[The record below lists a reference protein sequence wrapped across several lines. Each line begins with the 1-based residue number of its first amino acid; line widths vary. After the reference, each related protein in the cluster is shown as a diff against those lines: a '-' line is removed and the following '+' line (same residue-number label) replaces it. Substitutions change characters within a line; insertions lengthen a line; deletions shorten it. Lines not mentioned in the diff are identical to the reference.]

1 MGRISAAKKRR
12 VDKAAKGA
20 AARFRGEK
28 ENVPTTRA
36 LPKAMLT
43 MRNNAKRD
51 AATIRGFEAKL
62 SRAKDALRETRQRA
76 DVAEK
81 QASNVRHL
89 ANARLSEVKQLRAR
103 VAEQDEL
110 LAKQA
115 DLQDTVNRLRRTNK
129 TLLMRASRSSSVRHR
144 AVAKALA
151 RQTESARIIYLKQK
165 GIVPKNI
172 RRISRNLVA
181 LCGVSAARV
190 STAIGVFARGLG
202 FRVYGSISA
211 RQVGRHIREGGQLA
225 RLQMVMAARKA
236 KSATVACDGMTHK
249 GRNYTAQNLHIVSE
263 TGNIRKYFCG
273 LISSPNH
280 TSETQTAEWKSF
292 FTRLKEIWNKC
303 PLGTHAPMAMHHF
316 TRLIRGMNSDHAA
329 DQHKTARLI
338 MEWCQATDREARG
351 NDILVSLPPTEL
363 LAVLCENLPRHIDR
377 IGGAAVYQLMSAEE
391 RQAVYDEMYRELSI
405 KLGQEA
411 FEQLPASVKRAV
423 DLFVWCGCCMHKDLN
438 ATKGGN
444 VSLMAFWAAAGIPGP
459 AKLMNKEQVAA
470 SASSD
475 SEAVLRS
482 ELAAGAGGVKLA
494 MLCGLLFKNKSDKL
508 GQHESFRIFFESRV
522 GRILAYPG
530 TSNNRFQSYLLAA
543 IALYAEAI
551 SYPYMREVRGPQ
563 RTESNALNLG
573 PLHEKL
579 IQHCK
584 DIIANPDLLLSL
596 DAPSNYA
603 AGALD
608 GNQWEHP
615 EIVFAVHQRMHE
627 YPHLRGALVAFFT
640 GALEV
645 WERFAAEYRTGGV
658 IDTLSDSERADIFMP
673 NTNDAC
679 EGAVGDGRQDMRAN
693 GNITLATHNAKS
705 MMRLNGTDEFIETL
719 SDDVLAHFRRE
730 ARVED
735 AMGLARQERA
745 RHTEER
751 LRVQRERREKEE
763 KQKAAQDA
771 LNRRLDSVELCLEID
786 TMRGWTNNKIDDQL
800 DWHRRWHRQRC
811 GKKCPDTHQIPLKAS
826 VKNKQLKLEAL
837 TAAVEYY
844 SSSGAA
850 CDPGVGSA
858 TETPGETSASV
869 RDDFLTSEMTL
880 DDLVMYG

>member
-1 MGRISAAKKRR
+1 
-12 VDKAAKGA
+12 
-20 AARFRGEK
+20 
-28 ENVPTTRA
+28 
-36 LPKAMLT
+36 MLT
-43 MRNNAKRD
+43 LREKAKRD
-51 AATIRGFEAKL
+51 GGTIRGLEGKL
-62 SRAKDALRETRQRA
+62 SRARQALRDARQRA

-89 ANARLSEVKQLRAR
+89 ATARLSELKKLRSR
-103 VAEQDEL
+103 VAEQEEL
-110 LAKQA
+110 LAKQEE
-115 DLQDTVNRLRRTNK
+115 LQATVNRLRRTNK
-129 TLLMRASRSSSVRHR
+129 SLLMRASRSASLRHR

-151 RQTESARIIYLKQK
+151 KQTEAARVIHLKYK
-165 GIVPKNI
+165 GVVPKHI
-172 RRISRNLVA
+172 RRISRNLVS
-181 LCGVSAARV
+181 LCGVSAAKV

-211 RQVGRHIREGGQLA
+211 RQVGRHLREGGQLA
-225 RLQMVMAARKA
+225 RLQIVLAARKA
-236 KSATVACDGMTHK
+236 KCTSLTRTCYDYHSLFAAVALAGDGMTHK

-263 TGNIRKYFCG
+263 TGEIRKYFCG

-292 FTRLKEIWNKC
+292 FTRLKEIWNRC

-329 DQHKTARLI
+329 DQHRTARLI
-338 MEWCQATDREARG
+338 LEWCKTTDREARG
-351 NDILVSLPPTEL
+351 DEILVSLPPTEM

-377 IGGAAVYQLMSAEE
+377 IGGAAVYQLMSPEE
-391 RQAVYDEMYRELSI
+391 RQAVYEEMYRELSF

-444 VSLMAFWAAAGIPGP
+444 VSLMAFWATAGIPGP
-459 AKLMNKEQVAA
+459 AKLMNKEQTAAA
-470 SASSD
+470 SSTD
-475 SEAVLRS
+475 SAAAQRS

-494 MLCGLLFKNKSDKL
+494 MLCGLLFQNKSDKL
-508 GQHESFRIFFESRV
+508 GQSASFRIFFESR
-522 GRILAYPG
+522 IEF
-530 TSNNRFQSYLLAA
+530 SNLERNIVTGLSDIPTLTELAA

-563 RTESNALNLG
+563 RKDSNALNLG
-573 PLHEKL
+573 PLHDKL

-584 DIIANPDLLLSL
+584 DIIADPDLLLSAN
-596 DAPSNYA
+596 APSNYA
-603 AGALD
+603 AASLD
-608 GNQWEHP
+608 GSQWEHP
-615 EIVFAVHQRMHE
+615 EIVFAVHRRMHE

-658 IDTLSDSERADIFMP
+658 IDTLSDAERADIFMP

-693 GNITLATHNAKS
+693 GNITLTTHNAKS

-719 SDDVLAHFRRE
+719 SDEVLTHFRRE
-730 ARVED
+730 ARIED
-735 AMGLARQERA
+735 ALGLARRERTLHA
-745 RHTEER
+745 EER
-751 LRVQRERREKEE
+751 QRVQREHREKEE
-763 KQKAAQDA
+763 KQKATREA
-771 LNRRLDSVELCLEID
+771 LNHKLDNVELCLEID
-786 TMRGWTNNKIDDQL
+786 TMRAWSNSRLEDQL
-800 DWHRRWHRQRC
+800 DWHRRWHRQQC
-811 GKKCPDTHQIPLKAS
+811 GKKCPETHQIPSKTAA
-826 VKNKQLKLEAL
+826 KNKQPKLDALVATIDYYRRFSTEAASGSENATVTPLKI
-837 TAAVEYY
+837 
-844 SSSGAA
+844 SDSM
-850 CDPGVGSA
+850 D
-858 TETPGETSASV
+858 
-869 RDDFLTSEMTL
+869 DDFLTSEMTL

>member
-1 MGRISAAKKRR
+1 
-12 VDKAAKGA
+12 
-20 AARFRGEK
+20 
-28 ENVPTTRA
+28 
-36 LPKAMLT
+36 
-43 MRNNAKRD
+43 
-51 AATIRGFEAKL
+51 
-62 SRAKDALRETRQRA
+62 
-76 DVAEK
+76 
-81 QASNVRHL
+81 
-89 ANARLSEVKQLRAR
+89 
-103 VAEQDEL
+103 
-110 LAKQA
+110 
-115 DLQDTVNRLRRTNK
+115 
-129 TLLMRASRSSSVRHR
+129 
-144 AVAKALA
+144 
-151 RQTESARIIYLKQK
+151 
-165 GIVPKNI
+165 
-172 RRISRNLVA
+172 
-181 LCGVSAARV
+181 
-190 STAIGVFARGLG
+190 
-202 FRVYGSISA
+202 
-211 RQVGRHIREGGQLA
+211 
-225 RLQMVMAARKA
+225 
-236 KSATVACDGMTHK
+236 
-249 GRNYTAQNLHIVSE
+249 
-263 TGNIRKYFCG
+263 G

-530 TSNNRFQSYLLAA
+530 TSNNRFQSYLVAAGILIYHLDGIRDFMEQVRLTKDKSAEFSNLEKNIVTGLTDIPTLTELAA

-584 DIIANPDLLLSL
+584 DIIANPDLLLSP

-627 YPHLRGALVAFFT
+627 YPHLRGALVAFFK

-844 SSSGAA
+844 RSSGAA

-858 TETPGETSASV
+858 TETPEETSASV